1 MIFKPTMHHTEY
13 NASDI
18 AEMLDSTQWG
28 SEFSWEQILIL
39 GDYFV
44 PDVINAGDII
54 FTENKAGDSMSI
66 IVSGCVEIIRDHTV
80 LSTLHAGRA
89 YGEMSLI
96 DSERRSATAIAKE
109 KCLLLTIDK
118 ISFDQLSEAEPVLA
132 LQFVMKI
139 TRLLSLRLRKT
150 SSELCDILDE
160 AAHMSE

>member
-1 MIFKPTMHHTEY
+1 MLFTPKMPHTDY
-13 NASDI
+13 TASDI
-18 AEMLDSTQWG
+18 AEMLDNTQWG
-28 SEFSWEQILIL
+28 TEFSWDQILVL

-44 PDVINAGDII
+44 PDIIKAGDII
-54 FTENKAGDSMSI
+54 FTEDEPGDSMSI
-66 IVSGCVEIIRDHTV
+66 IVSGCVEITRDHKV

-109 KCLLLTIDK
+109 ECLLLSIDK
-118 ISFDQLSEAEPVLA
+118 MGFDQLSEEEPVLA
-132 LQFVMKI
+132 LQLIMKI

-160 AAHMSE
+160 NAHMSE